1 MLFFDDGDGL
11 MLYMKKFS
19 PTTTTTTSCKIATPL
34 LFLSF
39 LVGTLPPPPQKK
51 DKPIHPSIHLPEQ
64 HKQLLFQDPPNSKVL
79 PPTHPT
85 NKKQKP
91 PFLLPQKTT
100 TMEGHDFGIGFA
112 SGFAAG
118 MVITALV
125 ARFWGLVV
133 MNLLWVLAAISNRC
147 TGGK

>member
-1 MLFFDDGDGL
+1 MD
-11 MLYMKKFS
+11 
-19 PTTTTTTSCKIATPL
+19 
-34 LFLSF
+34 
-39 LVGTLPPPPQKK
+39 
-51 DKPIHPSIHLPEQ
+51 
-64 HKQLLFQDPPNSKVL
+64 
-79 PPTHPT
+79 
-85 NKKQKP
+85 
-91 PFLLPQKTT
+91 
-100 TMEGHDFGIGFA
+100 GHDFGIGFA